1 MGSDVTPSVPAAG
14 WFERRRIGELT
25 LLWEP
30 HVHPLLRCNIWH
42 VPGRD
47 ADLLLDT
54 GLGVAS
60 LRTAAADLFGNH
72 LIAVATHTHA
82 DHGGGMHEFSE
93 RWVHTAEADMARSGH
108 YHVPLE
114 PDAWPPERR
123 AAIASS
129 GYRLAGGLLTAVPI
143 PGFRVADYR
152 LRGFEPT
159 RLLEEGDVVDLGDRA
174 FEVLHLPG
182 HSPGSIGLYEQATQT
197 LFSGD
202 AIYDGP
208 LLDNLPD
215 SDVIA
220 YRRTMERLLMLPVSI
235 VHAGHDPSFGRE
247 RLHALARAYLDATP
261 VVSSAP
267 CANL

>member
-1 MGSDVTPSVPAAG
+1 LNGGDVTLSAPAAS
-14 WFERRRIGELT
+14 WFERRRIGDVT
-25 LLWEP
+25 LLWEA

-42 VPGRD
+42 VRARD
-47 ADLLLDT
+47 ADLLIDT

-60 LRTAAADLFGNH
+60 LRTAAADLFGSH

-93 RWVHTAEADMARSGH
+93 RWVHAAEADMARSAH
-108 YHVPLE
+108 YHVPLDL
-114 PDAWPPERR
+114 DAWSPERR
-123 AAIASS
+123 ATIASS
-129 GYRLAGGLLTAVPI
+129 GYHVEGGLLTAVPI
-143 PGFRVADYR
+143 SGYRAGNYR

-159 RLLEEGDVVDLGDRA
+159 RLLKEGDVVDLGDRA
-174 FEVLHLPG
+174 FEVLHFPG
-182 HSPGSIGLYEQATQT
+182 HSPGSIGLYEHATQM

-215 SDVIA
+215 SDVVA
-220 YRRTMERLLMLPVSI
+220 YRRTMERLLVLPVSI

-247 RLHALARAYLDATP
+247 RLHALVRAYLDARP
-261 VVSSAP
+261 AVSVRHDKT
-267 CANL
+267 

>member
-1 MGSDVTPSVPAAG
+1 VTEADTPPAET
-14 WFERRRIGELT
+14 WFQRRRIGDVT

-42 VPGRD
+42 VRGRD
-47 ADLLLDT
+47 ADLLVDT

-60 LRTAAADLFGNH
+60 LRTAAADLFGSH
-72 LIAVATHTHA
+72 LFAVATHTHA

-93 RWVHTAEADMARSGH
+93 RWVHAEEADKARSGH
-108 YHVPLE
+108 YHFPLDV
-114 PDAWPPERR
+114 DAWTPERR
-123 AAIASS
+123 EAIERS
-129 GYRLAGGLLTAVPI
+129 GYGPGLEGGMLTAVPV
-143 PGFRVADYR
+143 PGYRAADYR

-159 RLLEEGDVVDLGDRA
+159 RLLQEGEMVDLGDRS

-182 HSPGSIGLYEQATQT
+182 HSPGSIGLYERSTQM

-208 LLDNLPD
+208 LLDTLPD
-215 SDVIA
+215 SDVA
-220 YRRTMERLLMLPVSI
+220 VYRRTMERLLELPVSI

-247 RLHALARAYLDATP
+247 RLRVLARAYLEARR
-261 VVSSAP
+261 
-267 CANL
+267 

>member
-1 MGSDVTPSVPAAG
+1 LSVGDAAAPKPAAL
-14 WFERRRIGELT
+14 WFERRRLGDVT
-25 LLWEP
+25 LLWEA

-42 VPGRD
+42 VHGRD

-60 LRTAAADLFGNH
+60 LRTAAADLFGSR

-93 RWVHTAEADMARSGH
+93 RWVHAAEADMARSAC
-108 YHVPLE
+108 YHVPLDLE
-114 PDAWPPERR
+114 SWSPERR
-123 AAIASS
+123 AAIARS
-129 GYRLAGGLLTAVPI
+129 GYRIEGGLLTAVPI
-143 PGFRVADYR
+143 SGYSVANHR

-159 RLLEEGDVVDLGDRA
+159 RLLQEGDVVDLGNRA

-182 HSPGSIGLYEQATQT
+182 HSPGSIGLYEHATQT

-215 SDVIA
+215 SDVA
-220 YRRTMERLLMLPVSI
+220 ASRRTMERLLLLPVSI

-247 RLHALARAYLDATP
+247 RLQSLARSYLDARP
-261 VVSSAP
+261 AVSSTP
-267 CANL
+267 

>member
-1 MGSDVTPSVPAAG
+1 MSVADVAAPAPAAL
-14 WFERRRIGELT
+14 WFERRRLGDVT
-25 LLWEP
+25 LLWEA

-42 VPGRD
+42 VHGRN

-60 LRTAAADLFGNH
+60 LRTAAADLFGSH

-93 RWVHTAEADMARSGH
+93 RWVHAAEADMARSAH
-108 YHVPLE
+108 YHVPLDLE
-114 PDAWPPERR
+114 SWSSERR
-123 AAIASS
+123 AAIARS
-129 GYRLAGGLLTAVPI
+129 GYRVEGGLLTAVPKS
-143 PGFRVADYR
+143 GYSVANYR

-159 RLLEEGDVVDLGDRA
+159 RLLQEGDVVDLGNRA

-182 HSPGSIGLYEQATQT
+182 HSPGSIGLYEHATQT

-215 SDVIA
+215 SDIAA
-220 YRRTMERLLMLPVSI
+220 YRRTMERLLLLPVSI

-247 RLHALARAYLDATP
+247 RLQSLARSYLDARP
-261 VVSSAP
+261 AVSSTP
-267 CANL
+267 

>member
-1 MGSDVTPSVPAAG
+1 LSAGDAAAPAPAAL
-14 WFERRRIGELT
+14 WFERRRLGDVT
-25 LLWEP
+25 LLWEA

-42 VPGRD
+42 VRGRD

-54 GLGVAS
+54 GLGVSS
-60 LRTAAADLFGNH
+60 LRTAAADLFGSH

-93 RWVHTAEADMARSGH
+93 RWVHAAEADMARSAH
-108 YHVPLE
+108 YHVPLDLE
-114 PDAWPPERR
+114 AWSPERR
-123 AAIASS
+123 AMIAHS
-129 GYRLAGGLLTAVPI
+129 GYRVEGGMLTAVPI
-143 PGFRVADYR
+143 SGYRVADYR

-159 RLLEEGDVVDLGDRA
+159 RLLQEGDVVDLGDRA

-182 HSPGSIGLYEQATQT
+182 HSPGSIGLYEHATQT

-208 LLDNLPD
+208 LLDNLLD
-215 SDVIA
+215 SDIAA
-220 YRRTMERLLMLPVSI
+220 YRRTMERLLLLPVSI

-247 RLHALARAYLDATP
+247 RLQSLARAYLDARPAVASTP
-261 VVSSAP
+261 
-267 CANL
+267 

>member
-1 MGSDVTPSVPAAG
+1 LSVGDVAAPTPAAL
-14 WFERRRIGELT
+14 WFERRRLGDVT
-25 LLWEP
+25 LLWEA

-42 VPGRD
+42 VHGRD

-54 GLGVAS
+54 GLGVTS
-60 LRTAAADLFGNH
+60 LRTAAADLFGSH

-93 RWVHTAEADMARSGH
+93 RWVHAAEADMARSAH
-108 YHVPLE
+108 YHVPLDLE
-114 PDAWPPERR
+114 SWSPERR
-123 AAIASS
+123 AAIARS
-129 GYRLAGGLLTAVPI
+129 GYRIEGGLLTAVPI
-143 PGFRVADYR
+143 SGYSVANHR

-159 RLLEEGDVVDLGDRA
+159 RLLQEGDVVDLGDRA

-182 HSPGSIGLYEQATQT
+182 HSPGSIGLYEHATQT

-215 SDVIA
+215 SDVAA
-220 YRRTMERLLMLPVSI
+220 YRRTMERLLLLPVSI

-247 RLHALARAYLDATP
+247 RLQSLARAYLDARP
-261 VVSSAP
+261 AVSSTP
-267 CANL
+267 